1 MVRNLR
7 QARDGREGGVT
18 EISTIVFD
26 AFGTVIEPPARR
38 ILPYEALARRMDRRE
53 LMKRNLPYDAL
64 AAELGLPPLAPEI
77 RAEWAA
83 DLSRYRLF
91 PEVEP
96 LLAALRARGLKIG
109 LCSNL
114 AHDYGLI
121 VRRLLPDLDARVL
134 SYEVGAVKPEP
145 EIYQAVCAALQIRP
159 EEALF
164 IGDSL
169 KADVE
174 GPRAFGMRAARIER
188 QGGRTLVDV
197 AAEAGVLPR

>member
-1 MVRNLR
+1 M
-7 QARDGREGGVT
+7 T
-18 EISTIVFD
+18 KISAIVFD
-26 AFGTVIEPPARR
+26 AFGTLIEPPPRR
-38 ILPYEALARRMDRRE
+38 IPPYEALARRIGRRE
-53 LMKRNLPYDAL
+53 LMKRNQPYGAL

-83 DLSRYRLF
+83 DLTRYRLF
-91 PEVEP
+91 PEVAP
-96 LLAALRARGLKIG
+96 LLEALRARGLKIG

-114 AHDYGLI
+114 AFEYGRV
-121 VRRLLPDLDARVL
+121 VRRLPPDLDARLL

-145 EIYQAVCAALQIRP
+145 EIYQAVCAALRIRP

-174 GPRAFGMRAARIER
+174 GPRAFGMSAARIQR
-188 QGGRTLVDV
+188 AGGRRLFDV
-197 AAEAGVLPR
+197 LAEAGIPPERP